1 MLRPKGILGMI
12 WNFQDRSVSWIKTI
26 GEILDVKFNE
36 KRIPRSRDK
45 DWHVKMEEH
54 CGFGPLHEED
64 SYRHS
69 MGLDLEG
76 LLERFKSVSVVSG
89 AEGGEREAILSK
101 IENVM
106 KTNPDVK
113 DQEKYSY
120 KSLVHIEWVQKN

>member
-36 KRIPRSRDK
+36 KRIPRSGDK
-45 DWHVKMEEH
+45 DWHVKIEEH
-54 CGFGPLHEED
+54 SGFGRLHEED

-69 MGLDLEG
+69 MELDLEG

-89 AEGGEREAILSK
+89 AEGSEREAILSK

-113 DQEKYSY
+113 DREKYSY